1 MGLQDEARSSA
12 VSHNLD
18 GNAMEATL
26 KKKEIKVPNHEAG
39 VRKSNEASLWVS
51 FGSEKEIEGERIHA
65 SQELVVVRASRKR
78 KEFGL
83 QHSFADRDAMETFS
97 SGQMECRPFND
108 PSYDKVIAEQDVGIQ
123 SIPSMKDMASQTMQE
138 VPRNNCVQ
146 YQPRK
151 FDAVEQKHIMA
162 SEPMSSYLKSIKMIY
177 TDALQQN
184 EVMDLFEDDFS
195 SFGEEDDHF
204 GRKSVNVITE
214 YMSFSDLSFSKGKMI
229 SAIDWMPGKQG
240 ILAAACC
247 ESKPFDERLQSAGKP
262 SNSYVLVWSFV
273 DPIHPQIMLESY
285 SDIFSLRFNPSSPQF
300 IAGGCHSGQVILW
313 DISLAQEQMERKSK
327 VREDYEQGKEKDKSH
342 KAPVVLCSL
351 LSLSEKSHNSIVSD
365 LHWLPD
371 GLQLDASGK
380 ITKGHA
386 GKAHILLS
394 VAADGKVIFWD
405 ISCKRHE
412 YIDPD
417 NEKEAAEVASEK
429 YKWCPVIK
437 IDLAYGYPQRL
448 VGPLKMTFSID
459 SHFFCS
465 TEFGEVCS
473 GDFCTARASIIK
485 HISESHFGQVRAL
498 QRSPFFEDILLSI
511 DIWTF
516 ALWKEDYMKP
526 IFVSRSAEGYLTTGG
541 WSPSRPAVLYIGHID
556 GSIEV
561 WDLLDHSHQPTT
573 TVSIGSCQVTSMEF
587 WKQTCEALNF
597 VVHRKI
603 CIDISFVYLSLFSS
617 SPKSC
622 HKIKLVE
629 YKMFCFVW
637 KRCTNPLIPA

>member
-394 VAADGKVIFWD
+394 VAADGK
-405 ISCKRHE
+405 
-412 YIDPD
+412 
-417 NEKEAAEVASEK
+417 
-429 YKWCPVIK
+429 
-437 IDLAYGYPQRL
+437 
-448 VGPLKMTFSID
+448 
-459 SHFFCS
+459 
-465 TEFGEVCS
+465 FGEVCS

-587 WKQTCEALNF
+587 WKQTWQFLG
-597 VVHRKI
+597 
-603 CIDISFVYLSLFSS
+603 L
-617 SPKSC
+617 
-622 HKIKLVE
+622 
-629 YKMFCFVW
+629 
-637 KRCTNPLIPA
+637 